1 MTDKKILYSATIIRS
16 DGLMTR
22 GVTLHD
28 GDSVIGGSNEYYHVG
43 TRSIEDGRI
52 KIAMKFS
59 SYSDREFGDHVE
71 FSGDIGGDFDE
82 ERMTLEGEVELSTGP
97 ISLMVKLIKQREI
110 D

>member
-52 KIAMKFS
+52 TVDLEMS
-59 SYSDREFGDHVE
+59 SYSDREFGEHVE
-71 FSGDIGGDFDE
+71 FHCRISGDYDE
-82 ERMTLEGEVELSTGP
+82 ERMTLEGETQLPTGP
-97 ISLMVKLIKQREI
+97 LTLMVKLIKQRVI

>member
-28 GDSVIGGSNEYYHVG
+28 GDRVIGGSNEYYHVG

-52 KIAMKFS
+52 KIAMDFS
-59 SYSDREFGDHVE
+59 TYSDREFGDHVE
-71 FSGDIGGDFDE
+71 FNGEIEGDYNE
-82 ERMTLEGEVELSTGP
+82 ERMTLEGEVELPTGSA
-97 ISLMVKLIKQREI
+97 SLMVKLIKQREV